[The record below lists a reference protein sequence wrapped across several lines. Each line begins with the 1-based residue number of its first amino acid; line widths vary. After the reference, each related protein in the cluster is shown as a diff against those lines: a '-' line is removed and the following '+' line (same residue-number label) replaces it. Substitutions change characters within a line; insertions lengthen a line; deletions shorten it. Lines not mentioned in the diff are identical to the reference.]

1 MATEELNEEQQQP
14 PVEEGFTNVEG
25 FSCGPHDTSVLR
37 DFENHIAL
45 RERPQLKL
53 SSHGRQMAKFGRPAL
68 EIEGLVAANGLRE
81 MAITLDDMAL
91 LLHVPIIGAFHS
103 FEQLHV
109 DDAINMLVELLKVSA
124 AEARAE
130 MIQCHGSYVQLSW
143 LQDVYQM
150 KIEVC
155 HWIVA
160 ARAYLLH
167 LLGCTRFANKSDTHV
182 HEVFLDAQGILGCT
196 V

>member
-1 MATEELNEEQQQP
+1 MFAF
-14 PVEEGFTNVEG
+14 VEHWHKE
-25 FSCGPHDTSVLR
+25 TSS
-37 DFENHIAL
+37 FHFPI
-45 RERPQLKL
+45 
-53 SSHGRQMAKFGRPAL
+53 G
-68 EIEGLVAANGLRE
+68 E

-182 HEVFLDAQGILGCT
+182 HEVFLDAQGIKEHDKAACMIYHFVTMLDLQAFHVCWFPLATGEYDERRLRACQWT
-196 V
+196 SGKA